1 MNVDSRTVDLGVVAI
16 ANLVNLLMAGVFLA
30 RISGH
35 PRFEHV
41 FGLIVVATA
50 VPAAAA
56 AWINAARDR
65 PGWTVLLLVPLILF
79 CLVEL
84 LLDFVLDVPFRTGRL
99 LWPYLAVYY
108 LALFAL
114 IGYAF
119 GAGRA
124 LGLLTLATYFLNLG
138 ASWFAHSGAVQ
149 PA

>member
-56 AWINAARDR
+56 GSAWRDR
-65 PGWTVLLLVPLILF
+65 PWSSCERGT
-79 CLVEL
+79 
-84 LLDFVLDVPFRTGRL
+84 
-99 LWPYLAVYY
+99 
-108 LALFAL
+108 
-114 IGYAF
+114 
-119 GAGRA
+119 RA
-124 LGLLTLATYFLNLG
+124 C
-138 ASWFAHSGAVQ
+138 
-149 PA
+149 